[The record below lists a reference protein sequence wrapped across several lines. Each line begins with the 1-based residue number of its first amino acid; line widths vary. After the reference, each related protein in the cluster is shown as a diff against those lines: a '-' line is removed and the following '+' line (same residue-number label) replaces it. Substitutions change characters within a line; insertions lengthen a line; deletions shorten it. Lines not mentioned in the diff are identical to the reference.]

1 MAMAERQSAHRE
13 SLEAMVVAGNVKSQA
28 RGTLYA
34 FIICMVTVIGGFVLI
49 GLGKSVIGISAIVAS
64 LASLAGVFIYSK
76 REQRKERVDKQGA
89 LMSRKSH

>member
-1 MAMAERQSAHRE
+1 
-13 SLEAMVVAGNVKSQA
+13 MVVAGNVKSQA